1 MRQYYA
7 SDKKKREDAKRKRK
21 EEKRL
26 KRLSKTSKNSPEAAT
41 GSGSNAAAVEVDV
54 SAHGPER

>member
-7 SDKKKREDAKRKRK
+7 SDKKKREEAKRRKK

-26 KRLSKTSKNSPEAAT
+26 KRLSTKAENQSTDTSVVKPQESEKD
-41 GSGSNAAAVEVDV
+41 SNA
-54 SAHGPER
+54 

>member
-7 SDKKKREDAKRKRK
+7 SDKKKREEAKRRKK

-26 KRLSKTSKNSPEAAT
+26 KRLSI
-41 GSGSNAAAVEVDV
+41 NAAKAEPEQNSAVISQEIDKD
-54 SAHGPER
+54 SKS

>member
-7 SDKKKREDAKRKRK
+7 SDKKKREDAKRKQK

-26 KRLSKTSKNSPEAAT
+26 RKLNRASANSQEADPVT
-41 GSGSNAAAVEVDV
+41 NAAPVEVETQPPDPK
-54 SAHGPER
+54 S

>member
-7 SDKKKREDAKRKRK
+7 SDKKKREDAKRKQK

-26 KRLSKTSKNSPEAAT
+26 RKLNRASANSQEAGADPVT
-41 GSGSNAAAVEVDV
+41 NAAPVEVETQPPDPK
-54 SAHGPER
+54 S